1 MGLVRFYSFVIRL
14 ALALALLGQ
23 LKACTLI
30 MMGKAAEKSE
40 TGIMSYSKFSKLL
53 TD

>member
-1 MGLVRFYSFVIRL
+1 MGLVRFYSFVIRI

-23 LKACTLI
+23 LRACTLI